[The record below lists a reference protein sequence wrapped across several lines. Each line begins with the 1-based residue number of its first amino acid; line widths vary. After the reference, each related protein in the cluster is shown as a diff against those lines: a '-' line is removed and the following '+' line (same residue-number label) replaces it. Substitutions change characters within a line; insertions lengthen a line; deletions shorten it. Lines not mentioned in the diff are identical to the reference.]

1 MGRKSKDGYS
11 EICERVPADKKYLAE
26 KLATEIRFMDQTIIK
41 LKTQIKESGSVEEFK
56 QGKQHFMRENPALKS
71 YANLIKTRSAA
82 YSQLLGFLPKQN
94 KEASDDGD
102 DFDDF
107 VSGRDYD

>member
-1 MGRKSKDGYS
+1 MGRNSKDGYS
-11 EICERVPADKKYLAE
+11 EICERVPADKKYLAD

-41 LKTQIKESGSVEEFK
+41 LKKQIKESGGVEEFK
-56 QGKQHFMRENPALKS
+56 QGKQHFLRENPALKS

-94 KEASDDGD
+94 KDTLDDGD

-107 VSGRDYD
+107 VAGRDDD